1 MEYTREEL
9 LEAKRQL
16 GSTVHKLKDVGKTF
30 EAKENAERYKSQT
43 TLAKRRIEAF
53 SLANGLIEKELER
66 S

>member
-9 LEAKRQL
+9 LEAKRQI
-16 GSTVHKLKDVGKTF
+16 GSTVHKLKEVVKTF

-53 SLANGLIEKELER
+53 SLASGLIEKELER